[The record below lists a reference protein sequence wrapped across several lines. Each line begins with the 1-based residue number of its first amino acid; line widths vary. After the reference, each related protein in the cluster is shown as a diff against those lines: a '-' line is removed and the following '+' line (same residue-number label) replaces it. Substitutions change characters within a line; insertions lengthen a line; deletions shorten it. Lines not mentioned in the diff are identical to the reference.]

1 MEDKIKLSEAVI
13 VEGKYDKIKL
23 SNILDAFIIE
33 TNGFAVFKD
42 KTKLSFIKKLA
53 KERGII
59 ILTDSD
65 HAGFMIRNYI
75 SSGVP
80 KEQIKNVYIPD
91 IFGKER
97 RKAEPS
103 KEGKLGVEGMSEE
116 VLLEAFR
123 RAGVNDIGGAPK
135 GGIDK
140 MLLYELGYSGAPD
153 SSMRRKMLLEALDL
167 PSLLTA
173 GAMADILN
181 TMISPK
187 ELEELTEKLFSSEER
202 TDI

>member
-1 MEDKIKLSEAVI
+1 MEEKIKLTEAVI

-33 TNGFAVFKD
+33 TNGFAIFKD
-42 KTKLSFIKKLA
+42 KSKLSFIKKLA

-91 IFGKER
+91 VFGKEK
-97 RKAEPS
+97 RKDTPS
-103 KEGKLGVEGMSEE
+103 KEGKLGVEGMTKE
-116 VLLEAFR
+116 VILASLEK
-123 RAGVNDIGGAPK
+123 AGVSSTSSVCDNPITTVDFYDLGLTGGANSK
-135 GGIDK
+135 AK
-140 MLLYELGYSGAPD
+140 
-153 SSMRRKMLLEALDL
+153 RKAVCKALDL
-167 PSLLTA
+167 PEFLSTSSL
-173 GAMADILN
+173 
-181 TMISPK
+181 ISCINNFMTK
-187 ELEELTEKLFSSEER
+187 EEFFDLCQNLE
-202 TDI
+202 

>member
-1 MEDKIKLSEAVI
+1 MENKIKLSEAVI

-91 IFGKER
+91 IFGKEK
-97 RKAEPS
+97 RKNAPS
-103 KEGKLGVEGMSEE
+103 KEGKLGVEGMTKE
-116 VLLEAFR
+116 VIVEALSK
-123 RAGVNDIGGAPK
+123 AGITSSKSMCSDPVTTVDFYDLGLTGGAGSK
-135 GGIDK
+135 AK
-140 MLLYELGYSGAPD
+140 
-153 SSMRRKMLLEALDL
+153 RKALCKTLDL
-167 PSLLTA
+167 PEFLSTSSL
-173 GAMADILN
+173 
-181 TMISPK
+181 ISCINNFMTK
-187 ELEELTEKLFSSEER
+187 EEFYSVCQNLG
-202 TDI
+202 D

>member
-1 MEDKIKLSEAVI
+1 MKEKIKLTEAVI

-23 SNILDAFIIE
+23 SNIIDAFIIE

-42 KTKLSFIKKLA
+42 KSKLSFIKKLA

-91 IFGKER
+91 IFGKEK
-97 RKAEPS
+97 RKNAPS
-103 KEGKLGVEGMSEE
+103 KEGKLGVEGMTKE
-116 VLLEAFR
+116 VILASLEK
-123 RAGVNDIGGAPK
+123 AGVSSTSSVCDNPITTVDFYDLGLTGGANSK
-135 GGIDK
+135 AK
-140 MLLYELGYSGAPD
+140 
-153 SSMRRKMLLEALDL
+153 RKAVCKALDL
-167 PSLLTA
+167 PEFLSTSSL
-173 GAMADILN
+173 
-181 TMISPK
+181 ISCINNFMTK
-187 ELEELTEKLFSSEER
+187 EEFFDLCQNS
-202 TDI
+202 D

>member
-1 MEDKIKLSEAVI
+1 MEEKIKLTEAVI

-33 TNGFAVFKD
+33 TNGFAIFKD
-42 KTKLSFIKKLA
+42 KSKLSFIKKLA

-91 IFGKER
+91 VFGKEK
-97 RKAEPS
+97 RKDTPS
-103 KEGKLGVEGMSEE
+103 KEGKLGVEGMTKDVILAS
-116 VLLEAFR
+116 LEK
-123 RAGVNDIGGAPK
+123 AGISSTSSVCDNPITTVDFYDLGLTGGANSK
-135 GGIDK
+135 AK
-140 MLLYELGYSGAPD
+140 
-153 SSMRRKMLLEALDL
+153 RKAVCKALDL
-167 PSLLTA
+167 PEFLSTSSL
-173 GAMADILN
+173 
-181 TMISPK
+181 ISCINNFMTK
-187 ELEELTEKLFSSEER
+187 EEFFDLCQNL
-202 TDI
+202 D

>member
-1 MEDKIKLSEAVI
+1 MEEKIKLTEAVI

-33 TNGFAVFKD
+33 TNGFAIFKD
-42 KTKLSFIKKLA
+42 KSKLSFIKKLA

-91 IFGKER
+91 IFGKEK
-97 RKAEPS
+97 RKNTPS
-103 KEGKLGVEGMSEE
+103 KEGKLGVEGMTKE
-116 VLLEAFR
+116 VILASLEK
-123 RAGVNDIGGAPK
+123 AGVSSTSSVCDNPITTVDFYDLGLTGGANSK
-135 GGIDK
+135 AK
-140 MLLYELGYSGAPD
+140 
-153 SSMRRKMLLEALDL
+153 RKAVCKALDL
-167 PSLLTA
+167 PEFLSTSSL
-173 GAMADILN
+173 
-181 TMISPK
+181 ISCINNFMTK
-187 ELEELTEKLFSSEER
+187 EEFFDLCQNL
-202 TDI
+202 D

>member
-1 MEDKIKLSEAVI
+1 MEEKIKLTEAVI

-33 TNGFAVFKD
+33 TNGFAIFKD

-91 IFGKER
+91 IFGKEK
-97 RKAEPS
+97 RKDTPS
-103 KEGKLGVEGMSEE
+103 KEGKLGVEGMTKE
-116 VLLEAFR
+116 VIRASLEK
-123 RAGVNDIGGAPK
+123 AGVSSTSSVCDNPITTIDFYDLGLTGGANSK
-135 GGIDK
+135 EK
-140 MLLYELGYSGAPD
+140 
-153 SSMRRKMLLEALDL
+153 RKAVCKVLDL
-167 PSLLTA
+167 PEFLSTSSL
-173 GAMADILN
+173 
-181 TMISPK
+181 ISCINNFMTK
-187 ELEELTEKLFSSEER
+187 KDFFDLCQNL
-202 TDI
+202 D

>member
-1 MEDKIKLSEAVI
+1 MEEKIKLTEAVI

-33 TNGFAVFKD
+33 TNGFAIFKD
-42 KTKLSFIKKLA
+42 KFKLSFIKKLA

-91 IFGKER
+91 IFGKEK
-97 RKAEPS
+97 RKDTPS
-103 KEGKLGVEGMSEE
+103 KEGKLGVEGMTKE
-116 VLLEAFR
+116 VILASLEK
-123 RAGVNDIGGAPK
+123 AGISSTSSVCDNPITTVDFYDLGLTGGANSK
-135 GGIDK
+135 AK
-140 MLLYELGYSGAPD
+140 
-153 SSMRRKMLLEALDL
+153 RKAICKALDL
-167 PSLLTA
+167 PEFLSTSSL
-173 GAMADILN
+173 
-181 TMISPK
+181 ISCINNFMTK
-187 ELEELTEKLFSSEER
+187 EEFFDLCQNL
-202 TDI
+202 D

>member
-53 KERGII
+53 KEREII

-91 IFGKER
+91 IFGKEK
-97 RKAEPS
+97 RKNAPS
-103 KEGKLGVEGMSEE
+103 KEGKLGVEGMTKE
-116 VLLEAFR
+116 VIVEALSK
-123 RAGVNDIGGAPK
+123 AGITSSKSVCSDPVTTVDFYDLGLTGGAGSK
-135 GGIDK
+135 AK
-140 MLLYELGYSGAPD
+140 
-153 SSMRRKMLLEALDL
+153 RKALCKVLDL
-167 PSLLTA
+167 PEFLSTSSL
-173 GAMADILN
+173 
-181 TMISPK
+181 ISCINNFMTK
-187 ELEELTEKLFSSEER
+187 EEFYSVCQNLG
-202 TDI
+202 D

>member
-1 MEDKIKLSEAVI
+1 MEEKIKLTEAVI

-33 TNGFAVFKD
+33 TNGFAIFKD
-42 KTKLSFIKKLA
+42 KSKLSFIKKLA

-91 IFGKER
+91 VFGKEK
-97 RKAEPS
+97 RKDTPS
-103 KEGKLGVEGMSEE
+103 KEGKLGVEGMTKE
-116 VLLEAFR
+116 VILASLEK
-123 RAGVNDIGGAPK
+123 AGISSTSSVCDNPITTVDFYDLGLTGGANSK
-135 GGIDK
+135 AK
-140 MLLYELGYSGAPD
+140 
-153 SSMRRKMLLEALDL
+153 RKAVCKVLDL
-167 PSLLTA
+167 PEFLSTSSL
-173 GAMADILN
+173 
-181 TMISPK
+181 ISCINNFMTK
-187 ELEELTEKLFSSEER
+187 EEFFDLCQNL
-202 TDI
+202 D

>member
-1 MEDKIKLSEAVI
+1 MEEKIKLTEAVI

-33 TNGFAVFKD
+33 TNGFAIFKD
-42 KTKLSFIKKLA
+42 KSKLSFIKKLA

-91 IFGKER
+91 IFGKEK
-97 RKAEPS
+97 RKDTPS
-103 KEGKLGVEGMSEE
+103 KEGKLGVEGMTKE
-116 VLLEAFR
+116 VILASLEK
-123 RAGVNDIGGAPK
+123 AGVSSTSSVCDNPITTVDFYDLGLTGGANSKAKRKAVCKALVLPEF
-135 GGIDK
+135 
-140 MLLYELGYSGAPD
+140 LST
-153 SSMRRKMLLEALDL
+153 SSLISCINNFMTKEEFFDLCQNLD
-167 PSLLTA
+167 
-173 GAMADILN
+173 
-181 TMISPK
+181 
-187 ELEELTEKLFSSEER
+187 
-202 TDI
+202 

>member
-1 MEDKIKLSEAVI
+1 MEEKIKLTEAVI

-33 TNGFAVFKD
+33 TNGFAIFKD
-42 KTKLSFIKKLA
+42 KFKLSFIKKLA

-91 IFGKER
+91 IFGKEK
-97 RKAEPS
+97 RKDTPS
-103 KEGKLGVEGMSEE
+103 KEGKLGVEGMTKE
-116 VLLEAFR
+116 VILASLEK
-123 RAGVNDIGGAPK
+123 AGISSTSSICDNPITTVDFYDLGLTGGANSK
-135 GGIDK
+135 AK
-140 MLLYELGYSGAPD
+140 
-153 SSMRRKMLLEALDL
+153 RKAVCKALDL
-167 PSLLTA
+167 PEFLSTSSLISCINNFMTKEEFFNLCQK
-173 GAMADILN
+173 LN
-181 TMISPK
+181 
-187 ELEELTEKLFSSEER
+187 
-202 TDI
+202 